1 MIDIQDL
8 LVRYPVAWRP
18 AVNKLTLH
26 VAAGEVFGFI
36 GPNGAGKTS
45 TLRVLAGL
53 VRPESGTATIGGLD
67 VVRDPAA
74 VRRRVGYLPDFFGI
88 YDDLTCREY
97 LEFFAAAQGLSR
109 ERRESVVDEVLQL
122 VDLVDKAD
130 QLAGALSR
138 GMQQRLGLAR
148 VLVHE
153 PDVLL
158 LDEPASGLDP
168 RARIEVREILRELGR
183 MGKTV
188 ILSSHVLSDL
198 ASACTSVG
206 IIEQGELVFAGS
218 VKDALIEAAP
228 AECTVRV
235 STLEGPASAQAELE
249 RSGVPG
255 ATFAILDGLL
265 RVTVPLDARGSA
277 GEHARLE
284 AAAHVASRLHAGG
297 LSVTHLEVERVDLE
311 RAFMTLTEGKLA

>member
-1 MIDIQDL
+1 MIDIKDL
-8 LVRYPVAWRP
+8 LVRYPDAWRP
-18 AVNKLTLH
+18 AVNGITLH
-26 VAAGEVFGFI
+26 VGSGEVFGFI

-53 VRPESGTATIGGLD
+53 VRPESGTATIAGLD
-67 VVRDPAA
+67 VVREPAA
-74 VRRRVGYLPDFFGI
+74 VRKRVGYLPDFFGI

-109 ERRESVVDEVLQL
+109 GRRESVVDEVLQL

-130 QLAGALSR
+130 QLAAALSR

-228 AECTVRV
+228 SECTVRV
-235 STLEGPASAQAELE
+235 STIEGPQAAQAALE
-249 RSGVPG
+249 SAGIAG
-255 ATFAILDGLL
+255 ATFAVHDGLL
-265 RVTVPLDARGSA
+265 RVTLPLGARGSA
-277 GEHARLE
+277 GEQARLE
-284 AAAHVASRLHAGG
+284 AAASVASILHSRG
-297 LSVTHLEVERVDLE
+297 LAVSHLEVERVDLE